1 MADVQSLLA
10 ANEKLSQEVLRPGAD
25 QIDQSRR
32 FPRENIAALGKAGV
46 LGLLVPA
53 QFGGAG
59 ASLGEMSRM
68 LDTQSQACAS
78 TAMVTLMHYC
88 ATAVIAAKGGDRLK
102 QELLPS
108 FAHAGHLS
116 TLAFSEPGSGGHF
129 YSPVSEVR
137 QKRLSASKSFVTS
150 AGEADSYVVSARK
163 TGAAGPAESNL
174 YLISKGVSGL
184 VAQGRFE
191 GLGLAGN
198 ASAPMTL
205 TDVPIDDETRL
216 GPEGS
221 GFQSMLEVVLPHFQ
235 IGVASVSLGI
245 ATAAFQTIV
254 ARVGVRKYEH
264 AGGAALASIPRVQFL
279 VAEMA
284 LELNSARAYLAETIR
299 KTLAGDAGRACRQ
312 SESSRR
318 LPECRFAC
326 HDPWWRLG
334 IRTPGRSRAKLPGR
348 AGGCCDGALERC
360 PEGFHGQGL
369 SGLALVLTISRE
381 WRSHA
386 RDISQQGVAY
396 WGCCLRSQSRDD
408 LGGL

>member
-1 MADVQSLLA
+1 MADVQSLLV

-32 FPRENIAALGKAGV
+32 FPRENIGALGKAGV

-59 ASLGEMSRM
+59 ASLGEMSRV

-116 TLAFSEPGSGGHF
+116 TLAFSESGSGGHF
-129 YSPVSEVR
+129 YAPVSEVR

-163 TGAAGPAESNL
+163 TGAAGPTESNL
-174 YLISKGVSGL
+174 YLISKGASGL
-184 VAQGRFE
+184 AAQGRFE

-205 TDVPIDDETRL
+205 TDVAIDDETCL
-216 GPEGS
+216 GSEGS

-235 IGVASVSLGI
+235 IGVASVSVGI

-254 ARVGVRKYEH
+254 ARVGARKYRSRSTACSATSNPCADSDPAPMTDDYRRRVREGSVWVLLLGDQLVGFVVLELQGDHVAVAPERQGCGLGRALMSFAETKAKECGYKEIHLYTNELMHQDPALYKRFGYQETARPFDSRFKRVNPPVQIVRKM
-264 AGGAALASIPRVQFL
+264 R
-279 VAEMA
+279 
-284 LELNSARAYLAETIR
+284 
-299 KTLAGDAGRACRQ
+299 
-312 SESSRR
+312 
-318 LPECRFAC
+318 
-326 HDPWWRLG
+326 
-334 IRTPGRSRAKLPGR
+334 
-348 AGGCCDGALERC
+348 
-360 PEGFHGQGL
+360 
-369 SGLALVLTISRE
+369 
-381 WRSHA
+381 
-386 RDISQQGVAY
+386 
-396 WGCCLRSQSRDD
+396 
-408 LGGL
+408 